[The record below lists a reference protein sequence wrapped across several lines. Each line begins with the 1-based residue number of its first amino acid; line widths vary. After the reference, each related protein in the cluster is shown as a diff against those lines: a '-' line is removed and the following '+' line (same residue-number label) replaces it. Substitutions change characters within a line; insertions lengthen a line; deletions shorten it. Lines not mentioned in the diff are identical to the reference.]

1 MTQSKNYQKIKEKL
15 DLQKEYSLEEALSLI
30 QENKTRK
37 FDESIE
43 VHFKLGI
50 NLKKTEQTVKGT
62 VILPHAEF
70 VKSKIV
76 AFVEPEKEKEAKEA
90 GADIIGG
97 KELVETIKKT
107 NKTDFSVAVATP
119 VMMKELVSLAKILGP
134 KGLMPSPKNGT
145 ITNNL
150 KEIIGQLK
158 KGKISFKND
167 DGGNVH
173 QVVGKISWD
182 KNKIINNIKH
192 FSEAVRKAKPSKFKG
207 IFIKKITLCSSMGP
221 GIKVKVSI

>member
-1 MTQSKNYQKIKEKL
+1 MTQSKNYLKIKEKL
-15 DLQKEYSLEEALSLI
+15 DSQKEYSLEDALSLI

-43 VHFKLGI
+43 IHLKLGI

-62 VILPHAEF
+62 VIMPHAEF
-70 VKSKIV
+70 IKTRIA
-76 AFVEPEKEKEAKEA
+76 AFVEPEKVKEVQEA

-97 KELVETIKKT
+97 KELIETIKKT
-107 NKTDFSVAVATP
+107 NKMDFDVAVATP
-119 VMMKELVSLAKILGP
+119 AMMKELVGLAKILGP

-158 KGKISFKND
+158 RGKISFKND
-167 DGGNVH
+167 EGGNVH
-173 QVVGKISWD
+173 QIIGKMSWD
-182 KNKIINNIKH
+182 KAKIINNAKH
-192 FSEAVRKAKPSKFKG
+192 FIDAVRKAKPSKLKG
-207 IFIKKITLCSSMGP
+207 VFVKKITLCSSMGP
-221 GIKVKVSI
+221 GIKLKTSV